1 MAASLCVAP
10 SAIIAAMPRQEDFA
24 VEVEGTPV
32 RGRLDLPESKAEQH
46 PFATVLLCHG
56 LPSLSPETQRLY
68 GQITDALLSAG
79 LAVASI
85 ARGTSGSPG
94 TRLAVESIDDAAAV
108 FHGLAV
114 REDLDL
120 EHISVLGHSLGA
132 VVAACLARRTD
143 QIDRVCLLAPVTA
156 DYVTGRLAGEGPD
169 DVAAGLGGGSVPPG
183 FFDGIEMLRPAE
195 DLATYDRPTLIMHGA
210 ADRTVPPASSL
221 QYRDAIQAAGHEAQ
235 HMLVALGDHLFSNET
250 ARTVCLDQVSRFFA
264 AAARTQS
271 AAPRS

>member
-1 MAASLCVAP
+1 MA
-10 SAIIAAMPRQEDFA
+10 RQEDFA
-24 VEVEGTPV
+24 VEVDGTPV
-32 RGRLDLPESKAEQH
+32 RGRLDLPESKGEQR

-56 LPSLSPETQRLY
+56 LPSLSPEIERFY
-68 GQITDALLSAG
+68 AQITDALVAAG

-108 FHGLAV
+108 FHGIAV

-143 QIDRVCLLAPVTA
+143 QIDRLCLLAPVTV
-156 DYVTGRLAGEGPD
+156 DYVAARLVGEGPD
-169 DVAAGLGGGSVPPG
+169 DIAAGLGGGSVPPG
-183 FFDGIEMLRPAE
+183 FFDGLEMLRPTE

-221 QYRDAIQAAGHEAQ
+221 QYRDAIQAAGHVVQ
-235 HMLVALGDHLFSNET
+235 HVLVAMGDHLFSHDT
-250 ARTVCLDQVSRFFA
+250 ARAVCLDHVSRFFA
-264 AAARTQS
+264 ATARTQS
-271 AAPRS
+271 AALRP